1 MQRFTNYLNK
11 TNMDHKQY
19 QYEGVSWLVSNETND
34 NNPHNVR
41 GGFLAD
47 EMGLGKTIMM
57 IGTFLENFVS
67 NTLIVV
73 PPILID
79 QWHSQILKTAG
90 HSALI
95 YHGYN
100 KKRLTIEHLQKAIIV
115 ITSYAHV
122 ALPKDDTTNESD
134 SILHKVKW
142 NRIVFDEAHH
152 LRNSKTCLFN
162 GAKQLR
168 GDIKWLVTGTPIQ
181 NRKKDFYSLC
191 TIIGLP
197 KSYYMNSNNIALI
210 GKTFILKRTKKQ
222 VGIQISDLV
231 VNNVVVNWKNK
242 REKQLSEK
250 IHADFEFSNIYKKG
264 FDHDYSI
271 LTMLLR
277 AKQSCILPCLMTSW
291 IRNMTDLGYI
301 SEFDNFEEALIY
313 TSKLDAVIGAVLKNK
328 DNGNGKLIFCHF
340 REEIVEITKRLIAG
354 GFQNVI
360 AIDGTVS
367 KAKRKS
373 ILKQKY
379 DVLILQIQTGC
390 EGLNLQENYSE
401 IYFTSPHWN
410 PAVEEQAIARCHR
423 IGQSKPVLVNRF
435 EMGQFVQS
443 NTPTPKTKKNDIPNT
458 PNKQNILNK
467 DTLTIDRYIN
477 TIQLH
482 KKNIAN
488 EIYDYMN

>member
-1 MQRFTNYLNK
+1 
-11 TNMDHKQY
+11 
-19 QYEGVSWLVSNETND
+19 
-34 NNPHNVR
+34 
-41 GGFLAD
+41 
-47 EMGLGKTIMM
+47 
-57 IGTFLENFVS
+57 
-67 NTLIVV
+67 
-73 PPILID
+73 
-79 QWHSQILKTAG
+79 
-90 HSALI
+90 
-95 YHGYN
+95 
-100 KKRLTIEHLQKAIIV
+100 
-115 ITSYAHV
+115 
-122 ALPKDDTTNESD
+122 
-134 SILHKVKW
+134 
-142 NRIVFDEAHH
+142 
-152 LRNSKTCLFN
+152 
-162 GAKQLR
+162 
-168 GDIKWLVTGTPIQ
+168 
-181 NRKKDFYSLC
+181 
-191 TIIGLP
+191 
-197 KSYYMNSNNIALI
+197 
-210 GKTFILKRTKKQ
+210 
-222 VGIQISDLV
+222 
-231 VNNVVVNWKNK
+231 
-242 REKQLSEK
+242 
-250 IHADFEFSNIYKKG
+250 
-264 FDHDYSI
+264 
-271 LTMLLR
+271 
-277 AKQSCILPCLMTSW
+277 MTSW

-423 IGQSKPVLVNRF
+423 IGQAKTVLVNRF

-443 NTPTPKTKKNDIPNT
+443 NTPTPKSKKYDIPNT